1 MAPIPCLESEI
12 NECPLSGQCATLPF
26 WAGLDEVINQYL
38 DSVTLADI
46 AQSMAESQGGPP
58 APRQPNCRSIRPKA
72 PAAKRRSPG
81 ASGCAE
87 DVRPAGGD

>member
-1 MAPIPCLESEI
+1 MEGSVAPIPCLESEI

-46 AQSMAESQGGPP
+46 AKKHGRKRG
-58 APRQPNCRSIRPKA
+58 RTLRPDKKIGLR
-72 PAAKRRSPG
+72 AKKTP
-81 ASGCAE
+81 
-87 DVRPAGGD
+87 